1 MTENQPGIGPGSP
14 IWIDYTA
21 GDFAAQQDF
30 YTALFGWSFQ
40 DQGEEFGHYQMI
52 RKGEATVG
60 GAMDADLMAQ
70 QTGAPVQP
78 AAWSVYLKTEDIQRT
93 MQLTEENGGTVAVPP
108 MAVGPLG
115 HMAVVMSA
123 GGEAVGFW
131 QPGQF
136 GGHDLPLTEGTSV
149 WFEVMSTD
157 FAADA
162 RFYTAVAGW
171 DVVPMGEDG
180 EADEGGRSDTDAAGT
195 EDGEAGEGGDA
206 SGTEGGGSPDYAT
219 NFGGEDATAGLC
231 NAKQWLPEGMPSFWR
246 VYFQVPDMDAAV
258 RTVQSKGGRVVDGPM
273 DSPFGR
279 VASVVDPAGATFQLN
294 QPTGG

>member
-1 MTENQPGIGPGSP
+1 MTENPARITPGSP

-21 GDFAAQQDF
+21 GDFARQQDF
-30 YTALFGWSFQ
+30 YTALFGWTFE

-52 RKGEATVG
+52 RKGDATVG

-70 QTGAPVQP
+70 QMGGDVQP
-78 AAWSVYLKTEDIQRT
+78 AAWSVYLKTEDIQQT
-93 MQLTEENGGTVAVPP
+93 MSLVEANGGSVPVPP

-115 HMAVVMSA
+115 RMAVAMSA

-131 QPGQF
+131 QPAEF
-136 GGHDLPLTEGTSV
+136 EGHDLPLTEGTSV

-162 RFYTAVAGW
+162 RFYKAVAGW
-171 DVVPMGEDG
+171 DLVPMGDDG
-180 EADEGGRSDTDAAGT
+180 NADAEGT
-195 EDGEAGEGGDA
+195 EDG
-206 SGTEGGGSPDYAT
+206 GSTGYAT
-219 NFGGEDATAGLC
+219 SFGGERATAGLC
-231 NAKQWLPEGMPSFWR
+231 DAKQWLPEGMPSYWR

-258 RTVQSKGGRVVDGPM
+258 QTVEAKGGRVVDGPQ

-294 QPTGG
+294 QPLGGGDESAQG